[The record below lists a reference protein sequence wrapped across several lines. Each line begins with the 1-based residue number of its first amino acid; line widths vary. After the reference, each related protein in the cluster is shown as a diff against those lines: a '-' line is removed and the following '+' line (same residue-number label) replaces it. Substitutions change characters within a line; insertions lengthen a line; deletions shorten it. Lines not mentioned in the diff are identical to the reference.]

1 MNLCVWACVFV
12 CECVCVC
19 VCLCLC
25 LCLCMRL
32 RLYPRLSVKC
42 IVRVPR
48 HREPRMIDIGQPS
61 ASQGSE
67 AAVAIIAEGVVMVI
81 VVVRCVCAVVR

>member
-1 MNLCVWACVFV
+1 
-12 CECVCVC
+12 
-19 VCLCLC
+19 
-25 LCLCMRL
+25 MRL
-32 RLYPRLSVKC
+32 RLYPRLGVKC

-48 HREPRMIDIGQPS
+48 HREPRMIDIGQSS

-81 VVVRCVCAVVR
+81 VVVRCVCVRLCVKSVVCVRPTTENHG

>member
-1 MNLCVWACVFV
+1 
-12 CECVCVC
+12 
-19 VCLCLC
+19 
-25 LCLCMRL
+25 MRL

-48 HREPRMIDIGQPS
+48 RREPRMIDIGQPS

-67 AAVAIIAEGVVMVI
+67 AAEEVVAEEVVVVI
-81 VVVRCVCAVVR
+81 VVAYDVCDCALNVLCVCPATQNHG

>member
-1 MNLCVWACVFV
+1 
-12 CECVCVC
+12 
-19 VCLCLC
+19 
-25 LCLCMRL
+25 MRL

-48 HREPRMIDIGQPS
+48 HREPRMIDIGQSS

-81 VVVRCVCAVVR
+81 VVVRCVCVCGCALKVLCVCAPPQRTTDDRHWPIIRFAG